1 MIDPCPTEQELRR
14 RILVQLNWG
23 TSSDTIALL
32 WHGYLAALRECK
44 LLDAAVHDRLSNL
57 LPRVGAR
64 EQSEMFSREPLT
76 PEQRREVEEFLN
88 RRPRKPVA

>member
-1 MIDPCPTEQELRR
+1 MTDPSPTEQELRR

-23 TSSDTIALL
+23 TSTDTIALL
-32 WHGYLAALRECK
+32 WHGYLAALKECK
-44 LLDAAVHDRLSNL
+44 LLEASVHDRLSSL

-64 EQSEMFSREPLT
+64 EQSQMFSRQPLT
-76 PEQRREVEEFLN
+76 PEQRLEVDEFLN